1 MKCPACGL
9 DRDRVVDSRSVQ
21 DGRAVR
27 RRRSCLECG
36 HRFTTY
42 ESVEPATSMV
52 IKMDGRHESYDRRKL
67 KAGILAACQKRPVS
81 RDEVDA
87 LVDRVEAAIA
97 EGGDRE
103 VTSER
108 IGEAVMAELQQLD
121 QVAYVRF
128 ASVYRHFKDVGQ
140 FLDEIRSL
148 LK

>member
-9 DRDRVVDSRSVQ
+9 DKDRVVDSRAVQ

-27 RRRSCLECG
+27 RRRSCLECS

-42 ESVEPATSMV
+42 ECVEPATSMV
-52 IKMDGRHESYDRRKL
+52 TKVDGRHESYDRQKL
-67 KAGILAACQKRPVS
+67 TAGVLAACQKRPVS

-87 LVDRVEAAIA
+87 LVDRVEAALG
-97 EGGDRE
+97 EGGERE
-103 VTSER
+103 VSSEK
-108 IGEAVMAELQQLD
+108 IGEAVMNELQKLD

-140 FLDEIRSL
+140 FLDEIRTL